1 MAETTMP
8 EEQRPTISII
18 IKAFNEERHIAGA
31 IESALAALAGIGGEV
46 ILADGASTDRTIAIA
61 EKYPIKIVRL
71 DDPADRSCGAGA
83 QLGFQYSRGE
93 FICLMDGDMRLRRP
107 FLAAGL
113 RALRENPTL
122 AGLGGA
128 VIDHDADNLEYAQR
142 VRRFDPDRRPGPV
155 TRLGGCGL
163 YRRAAIAAIGY
174 STDRNLHGGEE
185 LEMAARLHVIG
196 WTLARIDYPAVD
208 HYCRTG
214 NPYRQLLRRMKMRN
228 SWGPGEIIRSA
239 IGRPQFGYVT
249 RNDRNSMLSGL
260 VGLWWCSI
268 AAALLLGSG
277 VWAPLAAAALLVLP
291 FAAMSLRWRSLRD
304 GIYSVTAWNA
314 HALCFLPGFLA
325 PRKPPANWIASSVI
339 KDPAADG
346 GSLRVA
352 QR

>member
-1 MAETTMP
+1 MAKDR
-8 EEQRPTISII
+8 RPTVSII

-31 IESALAALAGIGGEV
+31 IESALAALTGIGGEI
-46 ILADGASTDRTIAIA
+46 ILADGASTDRTVAIA

-71 DDPADRSCGAGA
+71 EDAAERSCGVGA

-93 FICLMDGDMRLRRP
+93 FICLMDGDMRLRRS
-107 FLAAGL
+107 FRAAGMRSL
-113 RALRENPTL
+113 KENPGL
-122 AGLGGA
+122 AGVGGA

-163 YRRAAIAAIGY
+163 YRGAAIAAVGY
-174 STDRNLHGGEE
+174 FTDRNLHGGEE
-185 LEMAARLHVIG
+185 LELAARLRVAG
-196 WTLARIDYPAVD
+196 WALARIDCDAVD
-208 HYCRTG
+208 HFCRTG
-214 NPYRQLLRRMKMRN
+214 NPYRQLFRRMKTRN
-228 SWGPGEIIRSA
+228 SCGPGEIIRAA
-239 IGRPQFGYVT
+239 IGRPQFGFVAL
-249 RNDRNSMLSGL
+249 NDRNAMLSGL

-277 VWAPLAAAALLVLP
+277 AWALPLAAALLVLP
-291 FAAMSLRWRSLRD
+291 FVAMSLRWRSLRY

-314 HALCFLPGFLA
+314 HALCFLPGFFW

-339 KDPAADG
+339 KDSAVDRG
-346 GSLRVA
+346 EMRVA